1 MIFSGGETVKTF
13 QEKVIGQFLPPSWRV
28 CVCVC
33 VLFQLRDSMQAE
45 MQEKAREA
53 EQQKKRIQE
62 LELTQHKLEAALN
75 MEIQARLEEERAR
88 QELER

>member
-1 MIFSGGETVKTF
+1 M
-13 QEKVIGQFLPPSWRV
+13 
-28 CVCVC
+28 CVCV
-33 VLFQLRDSMQAE
+33 FSQLRDSMQAE
-45 MQEKAREA
+45 MQEKEREA

-62 LELTQHKLEAALN
+62 LELTQRKLEAALN

>member
-1 MIFSGGETVKTF
+1 MAFLEEVIEEQFSLFHSAGVG
-13 QEKVIGQFLPPSWRV
+13 V
-28 CVCVC
+28 CV
-33 VLFQLRDSMQAE
+33 QLRDSMQAQ
-45 MQEKAREA
+45 MQEKERKA

-62 LELTQHKLEAALN
+62 LEMTQHKLEAALN